1 MDNDTI
7 IRYGFNH
14 GQDLVAYNC
23 KDVKITEDMEYDEY
37 LDAVRQLAWE
47 AEENYRQYTPFEF
60 FAKEL
65 NDEEDPDVAWDLY
78 ETAIGDGIEKE
89 LLTLT
94 EKHFNTAK
102 EELFGDVE

>member
-23 KDVKITEDMEYDEY
+23 KDVKITEDMEYNEY
-37 LDAVRQLAWE
+37 LDAIRELAWE
-47 AEENYRQYTPFEF
+47 AEDNYRQYTPFEF
-60 FAKEL
+60 FAQEL
-65 NDEEDPDVAWDLY
+65 NDSEDPDEAWDTY
-78 ETAIGDGIEKE
+78 ETAMSEGIEKE

-94 EKHFNTAK
+94 EVDFNNAK
-102 EELFGDVE
+102 DVLFGDDE